1 MFEIHINQEVQ
12 FLTHVFV
19 ENRQRRSF
27 LKNLVHDYQNKKKEN
42 HKTKSFEVIKK

>member
-27 LKNLVHDYQNKKKEN
+27 LKNLKKKKLKLKVSKLLRN
-42 HKTKSFEVIKK
+42 DNGFQI